1 MKTSEGNYVMCIFT
15 GKICYTEREAGI
27 VINGCK
33 RHVYLGQGRN
43 GKSSHGTGSTK
54 AIPRRKYFC
63 KDCGF
68 YHVTHKALYDV
79 DSRTGAWEEV
89 FYREYANRKTRAHA

>member
-1 MKTSEGNYVMCIFT
+1 MKTADGTYVMCIFT

-33 RHVYLGQGRN
+33 RHIYLGQGRC
-43 GKSSHGTGSTK
+43 GKSSHGTGSSK
-54 AIPRRKYFC
+54 AIPRRKYYC
-63 KDCGF
+63 KECGF

-79 DSRTGAWEEV
+79 MSRTGAWEEV
-89 FYREYANRKTRAHA
+89 FYREYAKRKSRVHA

>member
-1 MKTSEGNYVMCIFT
+1 MKTEEGTYVMCIFT

-33 RHVYLGQGRN
+33 RHVYLGQGRS

-54 AIPRRKYFC
+54 AIPRRKYYC
-63 KDCGF
+63 KDCGY
-68 YHVTHKALYDV
+68 YHVTHIKNY
-79 DSRTGAWEEV
+79 RTDNQSPTKEDKFWK
-89 FYREYANRKTRAHA
+89 EYYQYQKSNRA